1 MGRRADSLAWR
12 SSAGCG
18 RAPGVTGTRSL
29 RGRNDLGD
37 AREARGARSR
47 EVDHGVH
54 RAVTRRGD
62 AEDRPLPR
70 GVRRAVVQ
78 VASGNAGLGDALRGP
93 LAEGAGVVLACAEEP
108 APGSIYVGHARAAGG
123 EGVQVLGQRTVE
135 EPVAKLGRAVLARVL
150 GGGVPGGGAGRAGS
164 AGVRSVGAA
173 RQTGSGAG
181 RGPAVAL
188 RAGRAVVGGYVD
200 AGLERDVHG
209 GVSGRGIARPAR
221 VGLNDVDV
229 AARESGDRRVRD
241 RERRPEEAV
250 RDQLAAVADG
260 GAIRVRCAALVRVRA
275 GTGAGACVDS
285 SATGCGYHSA
295 GASARAARGVETRGA
310 DV

>member
-1 MGRRADSLAWR
+1 MSLALAARSPNAPTRRPGMGRRADSLAWR

-62 AEDRPLPR
+62 AEDHSLPR

-78 VASGNAGLGDALRGP
+78 VASGHAGLGDALRAR
-93 LAEGAGVVLACAEEP
+93 LAEGAVVVLACAEVP
-108 APGSIYVGHARAAGG
+108 APGSAYVGHARAAGG
-123 EGVQVLGQRTVE
+123 EGVQLHGQRTVE
-135 EPVAKLGRAVLARVL
+135 EPAAKLGRAVLARVA
-150 GGGVPGGGAGRAGS
+150 GGGVGRAGS
-164 AGVRSVGAA
+164 AGVRSVAAA
-173 RQTGSGAG
+173 RRTGSAAG

-200 AGLERDVHG
+200 AGL
-209 GVSGRGIARPAR
+209 
-221 VGLNDVDV
+221 
-229 AARESGDRRVRD
+229 
-241 RERRPEEAV
+241 
-250 RDQLAAVADG
+250 
-260 GAIRVRCAALVRVRA
+260 
-275 GTGAGACVDS
+275 
-285 SATGCGYHSA
+285 
-295 GASARAARGVETRGA
+295 
-310 DV
+310 